1 MKKIIII
8 FIIAFCLLSFM
19 EISYSNEKNLKYGD
33 LWNSFSNIQ
42 KSTYLLGI
50 HHGIMKGISECI
62 DDYCSYF
69 SEKKRGLNYEK
80 EKLELMAIIGL
91 GSLHKYLEF
100 SSLFDLE
107 IVSNVV
113 TDLYKD
119 PANTYIFIADIYFI
133 TLRKLKGENIE
144 SSLRELREKALL

>member
-1 MKKIIII
+1 
-8 FIIAFCLLSFM
+8 
-19 EISYSNEKNLKYGD
+19 
-33 LWNSFSNIQ
+33 
-42 KSTYLLGI
+42 
-50 HHGIMKGISECI
+50 
-62 DDYCSYF
+62 
-69 SEKKRGLNYEK
+69 
-80 EKLELMAIIGL
+80 MAIIGL